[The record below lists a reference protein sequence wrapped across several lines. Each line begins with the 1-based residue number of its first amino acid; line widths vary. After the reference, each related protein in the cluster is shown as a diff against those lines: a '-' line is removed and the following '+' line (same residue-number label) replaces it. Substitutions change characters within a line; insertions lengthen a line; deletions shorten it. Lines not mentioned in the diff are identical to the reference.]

1 VAALECAAMRLPPPL
16 HLSPRHS
23 RIGRAAIVAGS
34 LVTEMLMVALPLP
47 WFCGISAVV
56 AIAAVGRRAMRNC
69 AGPGVPS
76 LLLVGADRRISV
88 RDARGRLVRGTI
100 LDATY
105 VGTAL
110 TSIVWRADGD
120 ARGWGRLLPPRALLI
135 LPDTLPPDDFRRLRV
150 MLRYGRVAAPER
162 DTSGTAA
169 G

>member
-1 VAALECAAMRLPPPL
+1 MRLPPPL
-16 HLSPRHS
+16 HLSPRPS
-23 RIGRAAIVAGS
+23 RIGRAAIIAGG
-34 LVTEMLMVALPLP
+34 LVTAMLIGALPLP
-47 WFCGISAVV
+47 WYCRMGAVV
-56 AIAAVGRRAMRNC
+56 AIAAVGRRGMRDC

-76 LLLVGADRRISV
+76 LLLVGADRRIAV

-110 TSIVWRADGD
+110 TSVVWRADCNGS
-120 ARGWGRLLPPRALLI
+120 RWGGLLSPRTLLI
-135 LPDTLPPDDFRRLRV
+135 LPDTLPPDDFRQLRV
-150 MLRYGRVAAPER
+150 MLRYGRVAAPEG